1 VNAPSK
7 IWDMRVLAAL
17 VALGLVA
24 PLFVYP
30 VFLMKVLCFA
40 LFACAFNLLVGYVG
54 LLSFGH
60 AMFFGFAAYV
70 AGHLAKVG
78 TVQLPFGLP
87 FVGWAWLTIPL
98 PPLTPE
104 LAIVIATLVAA
115 LLGLI
120 VGAIAIRRQGIYFAM
135 VTLALAQMVFFLCV
149 QAPFTGGEDGIQAIP
164 RRPLFGLLPLTN
176 DFVFYY
182 VVLAIFVGGFL
193 IIYRTIHSPFGQVLK
208 AIRENEAR
216 AISLGYA
223 VDRFKLMAFVLSASL
238 AGLAGATKAIVFQ
251 LASLTDVTWQMSG
264 EVVLMTLVG
273 GLGTVFGPIVG
284 AGIIITM
291 QNYLAGFGEWV
302 LVIQGAIFVVTV
314 LLFRRGIVGEFIAF
328 AGRWSGKDSRQD
340 ELAGE
345 GSVRPAQ

>member
-1 VNAPSK
+1 MEQARKS
-7 IWDMRVLAAL
+7 WDMRVFAAL
-17 VALGLVA
+17 VALGLLA
-24 PLFVYP
+24 PLIVYP

-40 LFACAFNLLVGYVG
+40 LFASAFNLLIGYVG

-78 TVQLPFGLP
+78 TVSLPYWLP
-87 FVGWAWLTIPL
+87 VLGWKWLVIAI

-104 LAIVIATLVAA
+104 LAILGGTLVAA

-149 QAPFTGGEDGIQAIP
+149 QAKFTGGEDGIQAIP
-164 RRPLFGLLPLTN
+164 RRPLLGVLDVGNDLT
-176 DFVFYY
+176 FYY
-182 VVLAIFVGGFL
+182 VVLAIFCAGFL
-193 IIYRTIHSPFGQVLK
+193 MIYRTIHSPFGQVLK

-223 VDRFKLMAFVLSASL
+223 VSRFKLIAFVISAAL
-238 AGLAGATKAIVFQ
+238 AGLAGATKAMVFQ

-273 GLGTVFGPIVG
+273 GMGTVFGPTVG
-284 AGIIITM
+284 AAIIIYM

-302 LVIQGAIFVVTV
+302 LVIQGAIFVVAV
-314 LLFRRGIVGEFIAF
+314 LVFRRGIVGELIALL
-328 AGRWSGKDSRQD
+328 RQRAAKASEPQGTV
-340 ELAGE
+340 ELA
-345 GSVRPAQ
+345 RPAAH

>member
-1 VNAPSK
+1 MTMERARS
-7 IWDMRVLAAL
+7 WDLPVFAVL
-17 VALGLVA
+17 VALGLLA
-24 PLFVYP
+24 PLVVYP

-40 LFACAFNLLVGYVG
+40 LFACAFNLLIGYVG

-70 AGHLAKVG
+70 TGHLAKVG
-78 TVQLPFGLP
+78 TVSLPFGLP
-87 FVGWAWLTIPL
+87 FLGWHWLVFPI

-104 LAIVIATLVAA
+104 LAILGGVLVAA
-115 LLGLI
+115 GLGLI

-149 QAPFTGGEDGIQAIP
+149 QAKFTGGEDGIQAIP
-164 RRPLFGLLPLTN
+164 RRPILGALDVGN
-176 DFVFYY
+176 DFTFYY
-182 VVLAIFVGGFL
+182 VVLAIFCAGFL

-223 VDRFKLMAFVLSASL
+223 VSRFKLIAFVISAAL
-238 AGLAGATKAIVFQ
+238 AGLAGATKAMVFQ

-273 GLGTVFGPIVG
+273 GMGTVFGPAVG
-284 AGIIITM
+284 AAIIIWM

-302 LVIQGAIFVVTV
+302 LVIQGVIFVVAV
-314 LLFRRGIVGEFIAF
+314 LVFRRGIVGELVAF
-328 AGRWSGKDSRQD
+328 VRRRTAKAEEPAAPIG
-340 ELAGE
+340 LAK
-345 GSVRPAQ
+345 PAA

>member
-1 VNAPSK
+1 
-7 IWDMRVLAAL
+7 
-17 VALGLVA
+17 
-24 PLFVYP
+24 
-30 VFLMKVLCFA
+30 MKVLCFA
-40 LFACAFNLLVGYVG
+40 LFACAFNLLIGYGG

-60 AMFFGFAAYV
+60 AMFFGFAAYI

-78 TVQLPFGLP
+78 TISLPVGLP
-87 FVGWAWLTIPL
+87 FVGWHWVSFPFAPF
-98 PPLTPE
+98 TPE
-104 LAIVIATLVAA
+104 VAILCGTLVAS

-120 VGAIAIRRQGIYFAM
+120 AGAIAIRRQGIYFAM
-135 VTLALAQMVFFLCV
+135 VTLALAQMVYFLCL
-149 QAPFTGGEDGIQAIP
+149 QAPFTGGEDGIQGIP
-164 RRPLFGLLPLTN
+164 RRPLFGLLPITN

-182 VVLAIFVGGFL
+182 VVLAIFVAGFL

-223 VDRFKLMAFVLSASL
+223 VDRFKLIAFVLSATL

-273 GLGTVFGPIVG
+273 GMGTVFGPIVG
-284 AGIIITM
+284 AGIIVSM

-302 LVIQGAIFVVTV
+302 LVIQGVIFVITV
-314 LLFRRGIVGEFIAF
+314 LLFRRGIVGELMALAARFQSGRRPREEPYP
-328 AGRWSGKDSRQD
+328 AGSAK
-340 ELAGE
+340 
-345 GSVRPAQ
+345 PAE